1 MQLSWENLPYLQNF
15 FQLNFLF
22 SGLEVSSQTLLAARL
37 GFFIMSIAGLGYLT
51 LKIVI
56 RILDC
61 VYAFLSGLG
70 TLPRS
75 FFLLLILVIP
85 LSPESLGSK
94 WMGYLLLVMALF
106 GLSALGAFALVIW
119 KHGIDQTLR
128 LLAFLRS
135 RKPQEREAC
144 DAPLHP
150 VPEDNL
156 VRQPMAPPIKEA
168 L

>member
-37 GFFIMSIAGLGYLT
+37 GFFVMSIAGLGYLI
-51 LKIVI
+51 LKVAI

-106 GLSALGAFALVIW
+106 GLSTLAAFALVIW

-128 LLAFLRS
+128 LLTFLRS
-135 RKPQEREAC
+135 RKPHEKEAGQTS
-144 DAPLHP
+144 PH
-150 VPEDNL
+150 VPQDNL
-156 VRQPMAPPIKEA
+156 LRQPMAPPIKEA